1 MVDKII
7 KADPRIR
14 LDELNKIEKDV
25 VEKIHDLERKLKLQ
39 LIELET
45 TRELINEMK
54 DELAENDA
62 ELFSSVNLDGHI
74 SKLEDVLGDFESRKD
89 ELGIKDQKYLLRK
102 EDLEQVTSNSTIA
115 RLYDLA
121 KKDSWSSDEAKEL
134 AGIKYNLG
142 KAMQEEF
149 NPLITDRINS
159 LYDAVKTLGE
169 IKPETVKYDVKIA
182 DFDASK
188 EFGLKNV
195 IKYKH

>member
-54 DELAENDA
+54 DELAEHDA
-62 ELFSSVNLDGHI
+62 ELFSNVNLDGHI

-115 RLYDLA
+115 RLYDLS

-169 IKPETVKYDVKIA
+169 IKPETVKYDVQSK

>member
-54 DELAENDA
+54 DELAEHDA
-62 ELFSSVNLDGHI
+62 ELFSNVNLDGHI

-115 RLYDLA
+115 RLYDLS

-142 KAMQEEF
+142 KAMEEEF

-169 IKPETVKYDVKIA
+169 IKPETVKYDVQSK